1 MAKKKSM
8 ETIRVGI
15 VEDQKTIN
23 ESLVQSIDMYPSLD
37 LAFKAFSAEEALEK
51 LSALEIAPDVILLD
65 IGLPGMTGLEALPQI
80 KKSLEKTD
88 IIMLTTYEESEKIF
102 SALSSG
108 ACSYI
113 SKRSSL
119 KVIMD
124 AIFTVYRGGSFMSP
138 TIARR
143 IAEHFAPIQSK
154 NNSSLDKM
162 LTARQMQ
169 VVEGIS
175 SGNSYKMI
183 AADLDIS
190 LNAVRSHIKKIYKTL
205 EINSKIELI
214 NIYRKEDN
222 I

>member
-1 MAKKKSM
+1 M

-23 ESLVQSIDMYPSLD
+23 QSLVQSIEMYPSLD
-37 LAFKAFSAEEALEK
+37 LAFNAFSAEEALDE
-51 LSALEIAPDVILLD
+51 LASSNLPPDVILLD
-65 IGLPGMTGLEALPQI
+65 IGLPGISGLEALPKI
-80 KKSLEKTD
+80 KKTLEKTD

-102 SALSSG
+102 SALSAG

-154 NNSSLDKM
+154 ANANLDAK

-175 SGNSYKMI
+175 QGNSYKMI
-183 AADLDIS
+183 AANLEIS
-190 LNAVRSHIKKIYKTL
+190 LDAVRSHIKKIYKTL

-214 NIYRKEDN
+214 NIYRSEKK
-222 I
+222 

>member
-1 MAKKKSM
+1 M

-37 LAFKAFSAEEALEK
+37 LAFNAFSAEEALEK
-51 LSALEIAPDVILLD
+51 LAESSIAPDIILLD
-65 IGLPGMTGLEALPQI
+65 IGLPGISGLEALPRI
-80 KKSLEKTD
+80 KKTLEKTD

-102 SALSSG
+102 SALSAG

-143 IAEHFAPIQSK
+143 VAEHFAPIQSK
-154 NNSSLDKM
+154 STSDLDSK

-183 AADLDIS
+183 AADLNIS
-190 LNAVRSHIKKIYKTL
+190 LDAVRSHIKKIYKTL

-214 NIYRKEDN
+214 NIYRSKDK
-222 I
+222 

>member
-1 MAKKKSM
+1 M

-15 VEDQKTIN
+15 IEDQKTIN
-23 ESLVQSIDMYPSLD
+23 ESLVQSIEMYPSLN
-37 LAFKAFSAEEALEK
+37 LAFNAFSAEEALEK
-51 LSALEIAPDVILLD
+51 LADTKITPDVILLD
-65 IGLPGMTGLEALPQI
+65 IGLPGISGLEALPRI

-102 SALSSG
+102 SALSAG

-154 NNSSLDKM
+154 ANANLDAK

-175 SGNSYKMI
+175 QGNSYKMI
-183 AADLDIS
+183 AADLEIS
-190 LNAVRSHIKKIYKTL
+190 LDAVRSHIKKIYKTL

-214 NIYRKEDN
+214 NIYRSEKK
-222 I
+222 